1 MSKEDCQLVR
11 KDMDVNEHDT
21 IQMYNYAKLKQR
33 NSAPIGD
40 MQLLRHALIKEFEK
54 GSDDFVFVF
63 IF

>member
-21 IQMYNYAKLKQR
+21 IQMYTYAKLKQR
-33 NSAPIGD
+33 NSAPIGA
-40 MQLLRHALIKEFEK
+40 MQLIRHAFIKEFEK
-54 GSDDFVFVF
+54 GSDDFAFVF

>member
-21 IQMYNYAKLKQR
+21 IQMYTYAKLKQR
-33 NSAPIGD
+33 NSAPIGA
-40 MQLLRHALIKEFEK
+40 MQPIRHAFIKEFEK
-54 GSDDFVFVF
+54 GSDDFAFVF

>member
-1 MSKEDCQLVR
+1 
-11 KDMDVNEHDT
+11 MDVNEHDT

-33 NSAPIGD
+33 NSAPIGA

-54 GSDDFVFVF
+54 GSNDFVFVF